1 MAQNSGMETSR
12 FQSLQFNAVLMLLLI
27 LIVITGLQA
36 SKAYQIPPA
45 PTPFRWEYKVEK
57 IPDDEFTNSM
67 NKLGAE
73 GWEAIS
79 ARRAT
84 DSVTTTVPFYY
95 EIIFRRPL
103 LLQPGP

>member
-1 MAQNSGMETSR
+1 METSR
-12 FQSLQFNAVLMLLLI
+12 FQSLQMNALIALLLV
-27 LIVITGLQA
+27 LVVIVGLQA
-36 SKAYQIPPA
+36 AKAYEIPTA
-45 PTPFRWEYKVEK
+45 PTPNRWEYKVGK
-57 IPDDEFTNSM
+57 IPDEKFEESM

-84 DSVTTTVPFYY
+84 DSVSTTAPFYY

-103 LLQPGP
+103 LLEPRP